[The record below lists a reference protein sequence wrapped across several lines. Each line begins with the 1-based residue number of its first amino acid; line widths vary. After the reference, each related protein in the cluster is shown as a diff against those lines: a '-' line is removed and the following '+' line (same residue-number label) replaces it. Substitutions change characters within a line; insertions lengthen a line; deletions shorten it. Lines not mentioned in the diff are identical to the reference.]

1 MEWSR
6 SVRHDSPF
14 SILTVDIDHF
24 KNFNDQYG
32 HQTGDVALCRVS
44 KAAQAALRS
53 DDIWCRYGGEEFI
66 ALLPRTTLEQAMVVA
81 ERLRLS
87 VAGTTIASSRGS
99 LGVSVSIGVAE
110 RSAEHSSLSEV
121 LAASDAAL
129 YKAKAA
135 GRNTVV
141 GDEPDAGSA

>member
-1 MEWSR
+1 
-6 SVRHDSPF
+6 V
-14 SILTVDIDHF
+14 
-24 KNFNDQYG
+24 Q
-32 HQTGDVALCRVS
+32 VS

-53 DDIWCRYGGEEFI
+53 DDIWCRYGGEEFV
-66 ALLPRTTLEQAMVVA
+66 ALLPNTTLDQAMTVA

-87 VAGTTIASSRGS
+87 VANTTISSPRGQ

-110 RSAEHSSLSEV
+110 RSVNHVRLSDV

-135 GRNTVV
+135 GRNRAVADSGEGRT
-141 GDEPDAGSA
+141 ERR